1 MARKKQSEKP
11 KRQAI
16 PDAYIAGAGIVEEE
30 KITDTL
36 EKNYMPYAMSVI
48 ISRAL
53 PEIDA
58 LSRPIGSC
66 STPCTR

>member
-36 EKNYMPYAMSVI
+36 EKKLH
-48 ISRAL
+48 AL
-53 PEIDA
+53 CHECDYF
-58 LSRPIGSC
+58 
-66 STPCTR
+66 PCIAGDRRL

>member
-36 EKNYMPYAMSVI
+36 EKITCPMP
-48 ISRAL
+48 
-53 PEIDA
+53 
-58 LSRPIGSC
+58 
-66 STPCTR
+66 